1 MAHAKALAF
10 TELNIDADF
19 TTSSPV
25 LDHEEHGPM
34 YQRGGSNG
42 LNRRLSP
49 SGHSPSPPLSP
60 SASPSAGAG
69 AGVGTGAG
77 TGAAAVAAHTAAI
90 KEEAEQSWTPHVPT
104 PPISVPYP
112 EDKLHG
118 SPGVDEVCEYDPNR
132 YQDPS
137 PLDHHFGR
145 TRRPSISFNPQV
157 TLETGDQIALEQ
169 PIGSLGRRSQI
180 GVRSASGPGSSE
192 LKQLYANAAPERLA
206 QTAAASN
213 NDRDGYNSHHN
224 NHHNNRHSHDHH
236 HHHHHNHHQGPR
248 HNDSSG
254 DDFSQCHSP
263 RASPLS
269 EVFSPDADLPRP
281 TSLTSLSTA
290 SPLSDELRTP
300 PDSRQGS
307 LTSPFLSSPNL
318 RRHGSIDSEGDSWP
332 SLSRHLYGSL
342 TESYSFGRRTNSL
355 RQSTRSYSRK
365 SPNMSGKS
373 PASAF
378 LSTMN
383 REEAPAPKPDDEG
396 QVIGQDYVIGKQIGF
411 GGFSTVKEAFKV
423 TDEGQTIRHAVKI
436 VKKYLSGKSERENDQ
451 AQAEF
456 DHEVRIWRYL
466 NHPHILPLD
475 AVYETDY
482 ATFCFTKLTE
492 GGSLFDLVKKKR
504 HEIPL
509 SHAKQYSYQL
519 ACALRY
525 LHEDA
530 RVVHRDI
537 KLENCLLQPQE
548 DSADIPRLILCDFG
562 MAEWMTTDTC
572 SSPDPYDNAAD
583 RPPPRTIGP
592 SDTSTSVAGS
602 LEYASPELLMAN
614 VGVLDPV
621 VDIWAFGVV
630 AYSLIVGSRPFQSS
644 FQPRIP
650 SNILAGKWDRSAVL
664 ATLDESEKQDRE
676 DALEMIEGCLEM
688 DPMKRWTISDVL
700 ACRWFHSCADT
711 AELATRL
718 NRWGFSS

>member
-1 MAHAKALAF
+1 MAHAKALAI

-25 LDHEEHGPM
+25 LDREEHGPM

-42 LNRRLSP
+42 LTRRHP
-49 SGHSPSPPLSP
+49 SGHASSSSPSSTPSSAVPSPAAAAAAP
-60 SASPSAGAG
+60 SAAR
-69 AGVGTGAG
+69 
-77 TGAAAVAAHTAAI
+77 
-90 KEEAEQSWTPHVPT
+90 KEELERSWTPHVPT

-118 SPGVDEVCEYDPNR
+118 SSAADEDIEYDHDR
-132 YQDPS
+132 YQNPS

-145 TRRPSISFNPQV
+145 KRRPSISFNPQV
-157 TLETGDQIALEQ
+157 TLETGDQVGLEE
-169 PIGSLGRRSQI
+169 PITNLGRRSQI
-180 GVRSASGPGSSE
+180 GARPASGPGSSE
-192 LKQLYANAAPERLA
+192 LKQLYANAGPERLA
-206 QTAAASN
+206 QPQPSN
-213 NDRDGYNSHHN
+213 SGNGYYA
-224 NHHNNRHSHDHH
+224 HDHRLHH
-236 HHHHHNHHQGPR
+236 HHQGR
-248 HNDSSG
+248 RRNDSSG
-254 DDFSQCHSP
+254 DEFSQCHSP
-263 RASPLS
+263 RTSPLS
-269 EVFSPDADLPRP
+269 EVFSADSDLPRP

-290 SPLSDELRTP
+290 SPVSDELRTP

-307 LTSPFLSSPNL
+307 LSSPFLSSPNL

-332 SLSRHLYGSL
+332 SLTRHLYGSL

-355 RQSTRSYSRK
+355 RQSMRSYSRR

-383 REEAPAPKPDDEG
+383 GEEAPPKPDDEG

-423 TDEGQTIRHAVKI
+423 TDEGKTIRHAVKI

-451 AQAEF
+451 VQAEF

-466 NHPHILPLD
+466 NHPHILSLD

-492 GGSLFDLVKKKR
+492 GGSLFDMVKKKR
-504 HEIPL
+504 QDIPL

-537 KLENCLLQPQE
+537 KLENCLLEPNE
-548 DSADIPRLILCDFG
+548 SEDIPRLILCDFG

-583 RPPPRTIGP
+583 RLPPKPIGP

-621 VDIWAFGVV
+621 VDVWAFGVV

-644 FQPRIP
+644 FQPRIQT
-650 SNILAGKWDRSAVL
+650 NILAGKWDRNAVL
-664 ATLDESEKQDRE
+664 ATTDESEKHDRE

-718 NRWGFSS
+718 NGWGFSS

>member
-1 MAHAKALAF
+1 MAHAKALAI

-19 TTSSPV
+19 TSSSPV

-34 YQRGGSNG
+34 YQRAGGNE
-42 LNRRLSP
+42 LAARRHSP
-49 SGHSPSPPLSP
+49 SGP
-60 SASPSAGAG
+60 SAS
-69 AGVGTGAG
+69 
-77 TGAAAVAAHTAAI
+77 AAR
-90 KEEAEQSWTPHVPT
+90 KEELEQSWTPHVPT

-112 EDKLHG
+112 EDKHHDP
-118 SPGVDEVCEYDPNR
+118 SADDEDIEYAHDPR
-132 YQDPS
+132 YENPS

-145 TRRPSISFNPQV
+145 KRRPSISFNPQV
-157 TLETGDQIALEQ
+157 TLETGDQVGLEE
-169 PIGSLGRRSQI
+169 PIRNLGRRSQL
-180 GVRSASGPGSSE
+180 GARSASGPGSSE
-192 LKQLYANAAPERLA
+192 LQQLYANAAPEREV
-206 QTAAASN
+206 QPESSN
-213 NDRDGYNSHHN
+213 DEDDYHSGSH
-224 NHHNNRHSHDHH
+224 RHHH
-236 HHHHHNHHQGPR
+236 HHHHHNHHQGCR
-248 HNDSSG
+248 RNDSSG
-254 DDFSQCHSP
+254 DEFSQDCHSP

-269 EVFSPDADLPRP
+269 EVFSADSDLPRP

-332 SLSRHLYGSL
+332 SLTRHLYGSL
-342 TESYSFGRRTNSL
+342 TESYSFGRRASSL
-355 RQSTRSYSRK
+355 RQSMRPYPRK

-383 REEAPAPKPDDEG
+383 REDAPAPKPDDEG
-396 QVIGQDYVIGKQIGF
+396 QVVGQDYVIGKQIGF

-436 VKKYLSGKSERENDQ
+436 VRKYLTGKSERENDQ
-451 AQAEF
+451 FQAEF

-492 GGSLFDLVKKKR
+492 EGSLFDLVKKKR
-504 HEIPL
+504 HNIDL

-537 KLENCLLQPQE
+537 KLENCLLEPKGP
-548 DSADIPRLILCDFG
+548 DDIPSLILCDFG

-621 VDIWAFGVV
+621 VDVWAFGVV

-644 FQPRIP
+644 FQPRIQM
-650 SNILAGKWDRSAVL
+650 NILAGKWDRNAVF
-664 ATLDESEKQDRE
+664 AAVDESEKHDRM
-676 DALEMIEGCLEM
+676 DALEMIEGCLQM

-700 ACRWFHSCADT
+700 ACRWFQSCTDT
-711 AELATRL
+711 SELATRL
-718 NRWGFSS
+718 NRWGFSST